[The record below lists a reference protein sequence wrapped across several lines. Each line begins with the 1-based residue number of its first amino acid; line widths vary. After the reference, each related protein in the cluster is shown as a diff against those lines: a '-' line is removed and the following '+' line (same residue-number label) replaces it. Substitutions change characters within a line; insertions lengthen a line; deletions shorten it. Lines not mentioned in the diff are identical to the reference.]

1 MCDDDNKGV
10 SVGCDDPRGN
20 HNSPSMMQEDE
31 LSFKEGDR
39 MVVIGESEDDG
50 W

>member
-1 MCDDDNKGV
+1 MILALTV
-10 SVGCDDPRGN
+10 ILS
-20 HNSPSMMQEDE
+20 MQEDE

-39 MVVIGESEDDG
+39 LVVVGESEDDG